1 MTTVRRR
8 VLRAVPPAPAP
19 DGRLQARC
27 QRWRSQVSKDRV
39 ALKRWLTR
47 LKRATNTVAALHSR
61 ICRVEGQLAQTVN

>member
-1 MTTVRRR
+1 
-8 VLRAVPPAPAP
+8 
-19 DGRLQARC
+19 
-27 QRWRSQVSKDRV
+27 V